1 VGANESDNPIS
12 GELLQLELAAQSVQD
27 NGSSANG
34 LNVATLDLA
43 RANYLPHYCLIHYP
57 YIALQEIV
65 ANLYIE
71 AEQAV
76 IADSFADASLLQSQ
90 ADSLYQVAE
99 NLGFLI
105 TEVEQ

>member
-1 VGANESDNPIS
+1 MEQA
-12 GELLQLELAAQSVQD
+12 
-27 NGSSANG
+27 
-34 LNVATLDLA
+34 
-43 RANYLPHYCLIHYP
+43 

-76 IADSFADASLLQSQ
+76 MEDNYEDASLLQSQ

-105 TEVEQ
+105 AEVE